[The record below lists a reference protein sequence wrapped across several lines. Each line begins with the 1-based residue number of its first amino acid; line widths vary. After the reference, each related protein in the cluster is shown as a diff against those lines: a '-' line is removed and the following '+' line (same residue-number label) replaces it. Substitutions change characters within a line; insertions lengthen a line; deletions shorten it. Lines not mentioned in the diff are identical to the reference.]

1 MTCFSMFHL
10 LFCDGS
16 RATQETNAVRVLTKG
31 RTLLRDKASDML
43 SYFQQGGDLTRLRLE
58 ACLCSCSEFPSEQC
72 ADWMRLNV

>member
-16 RATQETNAVRVLTKG
+16 TATLETNAVRVLTKG

-43 SYFQQGGDLTRLRLE
+43 SYFQQGGDLTRLR
-58 ACLCSCSEFPSEQC
+58 
-72 ADWMRLNV
+72 